1 MGAMIDFGSDGWRA
15 RLDGDF
21 TEENVVRIAAGA
33 AEVWSRQARG
43 AVVYVGYD
51 ARPAAERTAR
61 LAGRVL
67 ASFGLSVNVS
77 DRVSPTP
84 AVAWAVAN
92 DARACGG
99 LMVTGG
105 TSPNDYLGM
114 KLRVAD
120 GGVGTQEFY
129 EEVSHA
135 IDQDP
140 TEARGPIA
148 TRDFVTPYLD
158 HLVSLV
164 DGERIAE
171 ARLKLVCDPMY
182 GAARGYVANVLRV
195 MGVEVAEIHGRDD
208 EATDSIHPEPIEPWV
223 DECEQVVV
231 ATGAQAGVVVDGDGI
246 CAAAIDERGRYVCPQ
261 KIAALLMNHLV
272 RNRGMEGRVVLNP
285 SASVVALRAAE
296 ELERRVS
303 VKPAGC
309 SSLYRAMRKG
319 DVLLAAEEA
328 GGIGL
333 PWDMPAC
340 DGLLVNLLLCE
351 LMAYA
356 GKPLGVLVDEL
367 DKAFGTFYYSVRE
380 IRLEGEVVEMLRTLL
395 PGLNPPVVAD
405 MVPVTVSH
413 LDGLRLGFADSSWLL
428 VRPDQVAPRV
438 CIRAEATSPAL
449 RDALLAAGRS
459 LARGDSPAP
468 AYV

>member
-1 MGAMIDFGSDGWRA
+1 MGAMIDFDTDGWRA

-21 TEENVVRIAAGA
+21 TEENVVRIAAA
-33 AEVWSRQARG
+33 AAKVWSHQAPG

-51 ARPAAERTAR
+51 ARPAAESTAW

-67 ASFGLSVNVS
+67 ASCGLSVKVA

-84 AVAWAVAN
+84 AVSWAVAS

-99 LMVTGG
+99 VIVTGG
-105 TSPNDYLGM
+105 NSPNDYLGM
-114 KLRVAD
+114 KVRVAD

-129 EEVSHA
+129 EELAQA

-140 TEARGPIA
+140 TDARGPISSC
-148 TRDFVTPYLD
+148 DFVTPYLD

-164 DGERIAE
+164 DGERIAA

-182 GAARGYVANVLRV
+182 GAARGYLANMLRV
-195 MGVEVAEIHGRDD
+195 MGVEAAEIHGRDD
-208 EATDSIHPEPIEPWV
+208 EATDGIHPEPIEPWV
-223 DECEQVVV
+223 DECEQIVV
-231 ATGAQAGVVVDGDGI
+231 ATGAQAGVVVDGDGS
-246 CAAAIDERGRYVCPQ
+246 CAAAIDERGRYICSQ
-261 KIAALLMNHLV
+261 KIAALLMGHLV

-285 SASVVALRAAE
+285 SASVVTLRTVE
-296 ELERRVS
+296 ELGCRVA
-303 VKPAGC
+303 VKPAGYGV
-309 SSLYRAMRKG
+309 LYREMRKG
-319 DVLLAAEEA
+319 DVLLGAEET

-333 PWDMPAC
+333 PWDMPVC
-340 DGLLVNLLLCE
+340 DGMLVNLLLCE

-367 DKAFGTFYYSVRE
+367 EETYGTFYYAARDV
-380 IRLEGEVVEMLRTLL
+380 RLEGEVVEMLRTLL

-405 MVPVTVSH
+405 MVPVAVSH

-428 VRPDQVAPRV
+428 VRPDQSAPHV

-459 LARGDSPAP
+459 LSRGGGPSPID
-468 AYV
+468 V